1 MPRFLSTQK
10 KCRNTIFY
18 PQNRE
23 ISKFPTFQNVGSM
36 ELACTVIIQ
45 QAPIQSVSA
54 FTCIINETERVNK
67 IKEPSCQQQ

>member
-1 MPRFLSTQK
+1 MPRFLSTK
-10 KCRNTIFY
+10 KSAEMQYFILK
-18 PQNRE
+18 
-23 ISKFPTFQNVGSM
+23 IVKFLNLPTFQNVGSM

>member
-1 MPRFLSTQK
+1 VKFL
-10 KCRNTIFY
+10 NL
-18 PQNRE
+18 
-23 ISKFPTFQNVGSM
+23 PTFQNVGSM